1 MTSPE
6 HAIAGLRVL
15 IVEDEALIAEEISD
29 RLQRVGCEI
38 VAIVDTGVGAIEAAA
53 SLNPGLILMDI
64 RLKGEMDGIEA
75 ADRINAARRS
85 PIVYLTAHSDRHTLE
100 RAKSNSAY
108 GYVLKPFQM
117 RSLLAA
123 IEVALERFEN
133 ERRLEDSRLT
143 YATILAS
150 ISDAVIATDVEGCV
164 RFMNPV
170 AERLTGWTTRQAL
183 GEFAGTV
190 LKLDE
195 GSSSTG
201 VQDLVAG
208 ALKTR
213 APVAFGRDAVVRS
226 NAGALTPVDGAI
238 TCIVDALGR
247 LVGTSITMRDVASDR
262 RAEAEIR
269 AMGERFR
276 AVVET
281 AVNGVLLLDSSGTIR
296 LFNPACERL
305 FGFKAHE
312 AIGRVVD
319 FLLPSPLTEL
329 LLQTKQDSDRE
340 RPPLILSALPTTATR
355 SDGETFPA
363 EVSVGEARLAGASLY
378 VCVIHDLSERRE
390 LQAALLEAIR
400 HEQHRFGTDL
410 HDGLGQELTGL
421 SLLLSALIRAAH
433 ATKPI
438 VTEDLEQAQQIVAHA
453 IRSCQAI
460 ARGLSPVGEEGGLV
474 VALRGLVSGLNSA
487 SGPTVDLAVSEAA
500 RLGLSPIAADHL
512 FRIAQ
517 EALANALKH
526 ARAHAI
532 HVRLDVETAR
542 VRLQI
547 CDDGAGLGTRVPKRH
562 GLGLRT
568 MQYRAQAI
576 GARLEIR
583 PLDGQPGTCV
593 VCDCPQA
600 A

>member
-6 HAIAGLRVL
+6 HSIAGLRVL

-38 VAIVDTGVGAIEAAA
+38 VCIADSGAGAIDAAA
-53 SLNPGLILMDI
+53 ALNPGLILMDI
-64 RLKGEMDGIEA
+64 RLKGEMDGIDA
-75 ADRINAARRS
+75 ADRINAMRRV

-123 IEVALERFEN
+123 VEVALERFES
-133 ERRLEDSRLT
+133 EQRLEDSRLT

-170 AERLTGWTTRQAL
+170 AERLTGWKTRHAL

-190 LKLDE
+190 LQLE
-195 GSSSTG
+195 EPASSAR
-201 VQDLVAG
+201 VQDLVVG
-208 ALKTR
+208 VLQTR
-213 APVAFGRDAVVRS
+213 APAAFGRDALVRS
-226 NAGALTPVDGAI
+226 RSGALVPVDGAI
-238 TCIVDALGR
+238 TCIVDGLGR
-247 LVGTSITMRDVASDR
+247 LVGTSITMRDVANDR
-262 RAEAEIR
+262 RAEAEIK

-276 AVVET
+276 AVVDT
-281 AVNGVLLLDSSGTIR
+281 AVNGVLLLDAAGTICM
-296 LFNPACERL
+296 FNPACERL
-305 FGFKAHE
+305 FGFKAIE
-312 AIGRVVD
+312 VIGRAVD
-319 FLLPSPLTEL
+319 FLLPSPLTSL
-329 LLQTKQDSDRE
+329 LPQTDQDRDRD
-340 RPPLILSALPTTATR
+340 RPPLLLSALPTTATR
-355 SDGETFPA
+355 SDGGSFPA
-363 EVSVGEARLAGASLY
+363 EISVGEARVSGASLF
-378 VCVIHDLSERRE
+378 VLVIHDLTERRE
-390 LQAALLEAIR
+390 LQAALLETIR

-433 ATKPI
+433 SAKP
-438 VTEDLEQAQQIVAHA
+438 VSVGDLEQSQAIVAHA

-474 VALRGLVSGLNSA
+474 VALRELVSGLNAA

-500 RLGLSPIAADHL
+500 RLGLSAVVADHL

-526 ARAHAI
+526 ARAQTI
-532 HVRLDVETAR
+532 HVSLDVEAAR
-542 VRLQI
+542 VRLKI
-547 CDDGAGLGTRVPKRH
+547 WDDGAGLGSRGAKRP

-583 PLDGQPGTCV
+583 PLEGRPGTCV
-593 VCDCPQA
+593 VCECPQA